1 VELRKNKMDIT
12 ESFTLG
18 FFKEQTSNWKVKVVV
33 VLSAIVALGV
43 IGYFLN

>member
-1 VELRKNKMDIT
+1 MDIT

-18 FFKEQTSNWKVKVVV
+18 FLKEQTSNWRAKVVV
-33 VLSAIVALGV
+33 VLSAIVVLEV